1 MTMDQGTITDGIGNN
16 TLGFT
21 VGQTGTYGVLNT
33 RANYIQGVG
42 KGLDTTSAFD
52 ATTGKG
58 LAGFIGASPSGVLAA
73 DPIVWTSGGAS
84 PVVGS
89 VPTTIVTRRYQI
101 QFALGLMTQEK
112 LIPTKYMASQLAIE
126 ISKFIPEVN
135 SVSA

>member
-1 MTMDQGTITDGIGNN
+1 MTMDQGTIADGIGNN

-21 VGQTGTYGVLNT
+21 TGQSGTYGVLNT

-58 LAGFIGASPSGVLAA
+58 LAGFIGASPSGVLGA
-73 DPIVWTSGGAS
+73 PNIVWTNSANEAGT
-84 PVVGS
+84 

-101 QFALGLMTQEK
+101 QFALGIMTQEYFVVISNK
-112 LIPTKYMASQLAIE
+112 LES
-126 ISKFIPEVN
+126 
-135 SVSA
+135 